1 MGVGTR
7 TEVKRAISKGRVSV
21 DGACVK
27 KPETKIDTEETT
39 VVFDGQIVEYTKKEY
54 YMLHKPAGV
63 ISATEDAREKTVIDL
78 IVSRKRKD
86 LFPVGR
92 LDKDTEGLLLITN
105 DGELAHRL
113 LSPKKHVDKTY
124 YAKVQGIVT
133 QEDVRKFAEG
143 VDIHEKKLTAPAVL
157 EVVKSGE
164 VSMHGRCNK
173 HSFSKFSGQSKY
185 CVADMP
191 SCRLIQQEI
200 LSFSSRNVYLLFTHH
215 IVEYICIHSGSI
227 DDHLCFIHRILC
239 ADPISACNPSLNLFH
254 FLIQTKLHAI
264 LRRIFCKC
272 DC

>member
-1 MGVGTR
+1 MSPKPCKPCDHLP
-7 TEVKRAISKGRVSV
+7 KRN
-21 DGACVK
+21 
-27 KPETKIDTEETT
+27 
-39 VVFDGQIVEYTKKEY
+39 VFDAALRFFANF
-54 YMLHKPAGV
+54 LHSLRSCV
-63 ISATEDAREKTVIDL
+63 CSFFFFYIHC
-78 IVSRKRKD
+78 
-86 LFPVGR
+86 GR
-92 LDKDTEGLLLITN
+92 S
-105 DGELAHRL
+105 H
-113 LSPKKHVDKTY
+113 
-124 YAKVQGIVT
+124 Q
-133 QEDVRKFAEG
+133 Q
-143 VDIHEKKLTAPAVL
+143 
-157 EVVKSGE
+157 

-272 DC
+272 DR